1 MAEVCWPP
9 VSGTATATLRD
20 EVVGLAQALVRLDT
34 VNGNESAAAELL
46 RAYLERNGVDVE
58 LFAAEPARA
67 NLVAR
72 LRGRGDGPSLA
83 FLSHTD
89 TVVADAS
96 EWAHDPW
103 CGDVLDGELWGRG
116 ALDMKGQVAASAVAI
131 ASLARERFVPAGD
144 VLFVAA
150 ADEES
155 NFTPEPVGLEW
166 LVQAHPEAVRADFS
180 LNEGGYGRL
189 PLADGRVFYVAAVAE
204 KRTTPFRL
212 HLSGRAGH
220 SAIPFQADSALV
232 KAAEA
237 ALLLAAYEPE
247 PALIPEIAALLEGI
261 LGERPE
267 PADALA
273 RAQAV
278 DERLGEL
285 VQPFLGPVL
294 APTILQSGTSANVV
308 PGSAELVCS
317 CRLLPGQ
324 TSEDTRRIVA
334 SLLPP
339 GYELELMQEHGGTRS
354 PVDTPLWRSL
364 ERFVAASEPGARL
377 LPGCTAGFTDSHWMR
392 DAFGT
397 VAYGF
402 FPLRTMPQHVAAG
415 LMHSADERIPVADL
429 EHGVELLRA
438 AARGLADA

>member
-1 MAEVCWPP
+1 MPEVCWPP
-9 VSGTATATLRD
+9 VSASATATLRD
-20 EVVGLAQALVRLDT
+20 EVVALAQALVRLNT
-34 VNGNESAAAELL
+34 VNGNESTAAELL
-46 RAYLERNGVDVE
+46 RAYLERNGVEVE
-58 LFAAEPARA
+58 LYASDPARA

-96 EWAHDPW
+96 EWTRDPW
-103 CGDVLDGELWGRG
+103 CGDVVADELWGRG

-131 ASLARERFVPAGD
+131 ASLAREGFVPAGD
-144 VLFVAA
+144 LVFVAA

-166 LVQAHPEAVRADFS
+166 LVQAHPDAVRVDNS

-189 PLADGRVFYVAAVAE
+189 PLADGRVFYLAAAAE

-212 HLSGRAGH
+212 RFSGRAGH
-220 SAIPFQADSALV
+220 SAMPFRADSALV
-232 KAAEA
+232 KVAEA
-237 ALLLAAYEPE
+237 ALAFAAYAPEPE
-247 PALIPEIAALLEGI
+247 LIPEVAAMLDGV
-261 LGERPE
+261 LGERPD
-267 PADALA
+267 PADAVA
-273 RAQAV
+273 RLRAV
-278 DERLGEL
+278 DDRLGDVVRPL
-285 VQPFLGPVL
+285 LGPVL
-294 APTILQSGTSANVV
+294 APTIMQSGRSANVV
-308 PGSAELVCS
+308 PGSGELVCS

-324 TSEDTRRIVA
+324 TSEDTMRIVA
-334 SLLPP
+334 SVLPP

-354 PVDTPLWRSL
+354 SIDTPLWRAL
-364 ERFVAASEPGARL
+364 EQFVETSEPGARL
-377 LPGCTAGFTDSHWMR
+377 LPDCTAGFTDSHWMR

-402 FPLRTMPQHVAAG
+402 FPLRAMPQHVAAT
-415 LMHSADERIPVADL
+415 LIHSADERIAVADL
-429 EHGVELLRA
+429 ALGVELLRA

>member
-9 VSGTATATLRD
+9 VSAHATATLRD
-20 EVVGLAQALVRLDT
+20 EVAGLCQALVRLDT
-34 VNGNESAAAELL
+34 VNGNETAAAELL
-46 RAYLERNGVDVE
+46 RSYLERNGVEVE
-58 LFAAEPARA
+58 LYAHDPARA

-89 TVVADAS
+89 TVVADAA
-96 EWAHDPW
+96 EWARDPW
-103 CGDVLDGELWGRG
+103 CGEIVEGELWGRG

-131 ASLARERFVPAGD
+131 ASLAREGFVPPGD
-144 VLFVAA
+144 LVFVAA

-166 LVQAHPEAVRADFS
+166 LVQAHPDAVRVDCS
-180 LNEGGYGRL
+180 INEGGYGRL
-189 PLADGRVFYVAAVAE
+189 PLADGRVVYLAAAAE

-212 HLSGRAGH
+212 RFNGRAGH
-220 SAIPFQADSALV
+220 AAMAFRADSALV
-232 KAAEA
+232 KVAEA
-237 ALLLAAYEPE
+237 ALQLAAYAPEPE
-247 PALIPEIAALLEGI
+247 LIPEVGALLEGI
-261 LGERPE
+261 LGERPDAGE
-267 PADALA
+267 ALA
-273 RAQAV
+273 RARAV
-278 DERLGEL
+278 DERLGDV
-285 VQPFLGPVL
+285 VQPLLGPVL
-294 APTILQSGTSANVV
+294 APTIMQSGRSANVV
-308 PGSAELVCS
+308 PGSGELTCS

-324 TSEDTRRIVA
+324 TSEDTRGIVA

-354 PVDTPLWRSL
+354 PIDTPLWRSL
-364 ERFVAASEPGARL
+364 ARFVETLEPDARL
-377 LPGCTAGFTDSHWMR
+377 LPDCTAGFTDSHWMR

-402 FPLRTMPQHVAAG
+402 FPLREMPQHVAAG
-415 LMHSADERIPVADL
+415 LIHAADERISVADL
-429 EHGVELLRA
+429 DLGVELLRA

>member
-1 MAEVCWPP
+1 MAEVCWPS
-9 VSGTATATLRD
+9 VSAHATATLRD
-20 EVVGLAQALVRLDT
+20 EVVGLCQALVRLNT

-46 RAYLERNGVDVE
+46 RAYLERNGVEVE
-58 LFAAEPARA
+58 LYAHDPARA

-72 LRGRGDGPSLA
+72 LRGRGDGPSIA

-96 EWAHDPW
+96 EWARDPW
-103 CGDVLDGELWGRG
+103 CGDVADGELWGRG

-131 ASLARERFVPAGD
+131 ASLAREGFVPAGD
-144 VLFVAA
+144 LVFVAA

-166 LVQAHPEAVRADFS
+166 LVQAHPDAVRVDCS
-180 LNEGGYGRL
+180 INEGGNGRL
-189 PLADGRVFYVAAVAE
+189 PLADGRVLYLAAAAE

-212 HLSGRAGH
+212 RLSGRAGH
-220 SAIPFQADSALV
+220 AAMAFRADSALV
-232 KAAEA
+232 KVAEA
-237 ALLLAAYEPE
+237 ALLLAAFE
-247 PALIPEIAALLEGI
+247 PAPELIPEVAALLEGV
-261 LGERPE
+261 LGERPD
-267 PADALA
+267 PAEALSRA
-273 RAQAV
+273 RAV
-278 DERLGEL
+278 DGRLADVVKPL
-285 VQPFLGPVL
+285 LGPVL
-294 APTILQSGTSANVV
+294 APTIMQSGSSANVV
-308 PGSAELVCS
+308 PGSGELVCS

-324 TSEDTRRIVA
+324 TSEDTRRLVA

-354 PVDTPLWRSL
+354 PIDTPLWRAL

-377 LPGCTAGFTDSHWMR
+377 LPDCTAGFTDSHWMR
-392 DAFGT
+392 EAFGT

-415 LMHSADERIPVADL
+415 LVHSADERIPVADL
-429 EHGVELLRA
+429 EFGVELLRA